1 MSRTAQTRSA
11 FGDVDP
17 EMIGQL
23 LTRAS
28 SSTYPAWWARV
39 TASGY
44 CAHPIHLTRHDPAGT
59 SLIYVRCKNR
69 RTAVCPSCS
78 DLYAGDTWHLVHA
91 GLGGNDTV
99 PATVVDHPAVFATLT
114 APGFGA
120 VHSARADDTGASR
133 PCHPGPAGMC
143 RHGRAASCALVHRDG
158 DELLGQP
165 VCADCYDYTGH
176 VLTTWHAPA
185 LWDRFTRTLRRLLRA
200 EHGTGNRV
208 SFVKVIEMQ
217 TRSIPHIHAV
227 IRLDAA
233 TRTGTPTPPAKAIS
247 GEQLSVLVHRAAASV
262 HLDVPAPGG
271 EIRTLRFGYQID
283 TQILTDTTGDPD
295 GAVLARKVAGY
306 LAKYVTKSVADAGL
320 SPHRLIP
327 AAIDHLAVSDHVR
340 TLLHA
345 IVNLSDEVPEY
356 AAMVAWL
363 HTLGYRGHI
372 TTKSRRYST
381 TMGALR
387 AVRAAHEQAAAAT
400 RRHEDGGSGT
410 ETGDAA
416 DAEWAFTRAGHKS
429 AGERYLAVT
438 AALKHREEL
447 WAARQLGDTSSPLAR
462 FTHDDDDAN
471 GGDGG

>member
-1 MSRTAQTRSA
+1 MSPTAHTSSA

-44 CAHPIHLTRHDPAGT
+44 CAHPIHLTRQDAAGT
-59 SLIYVRCKNR
+59 SLIYARCKNR
-69 RTAVCPSCS
+69 RATVCPSCS

-99 PATVVDHPAVFATLT
+99 PATVADHPAVFATLT

-120 VHSARADDTGASR
+120 VHSTRADETGASR
-133 PCHPGPAGMC
+133 PCHLGPARTC
-143 RHGRAASCALVHRDG
+143 RHRGAASCALVHRDD
-158 DELLGQP
+158 DERLGQP
-165 VCADCYDYTGH
+165 LCADCYDYTGH
-176 VLTTWHAPA
+176 VLTTWHTPA
-185 LWDRFTRTLRRLLRA
+185 LWDRFTRTLRRVLRA
-200 EHGTGNRV
+200 EHGAGIRV
-208 SFVKVIEMQ
+208 SFVKVVEMQ
-217 TRSIPHIHAV
+217 TRIIPHIHSV

-247 GEQLSVLVHRAAASV
+247 GEQLSVLVQRAAASV

-271 EIRTLRFGYQID
+271 EIRTLRFGNQID
-283 TQILTDTTGDPD
+283 TQILTATTGDTD
-295 GAVLARKVAGY
+295 SAVLGRKVAGY

-320 SPHRLIP
+320 SPHRLNP
-327 AAIDHLAVSDHVR
+327 TAIDQLAVSDHVR
-340 TLLHA
+340 TLLHMIA
-345 IVNLSDEVPEY
+345 DLSAQIPEY
-356 AAMVAWL
+356 AAMVTWL

-387 AVRAAHEQAAAAT
+387 AVRAAHEQEAAAA
-400 RRHEDGGSGT
+400 RRRGTCDDT
-410 ETGDAA
+410 ETESDDAA
-416 DAEWAFTRAGHKS
+416 DAEWVFTRAGHKS

-447 WAARQLGDTSSPLAR
+447 WASRQLGDTSSPLVHS
-462 FTHDDDDAN
+462 THGDTDV
-471 GGDGG
+471 GGGG